1 MSWQSATDIGSKR
14 FVCGW
19 CSSTVA
25 GSTGFKQLRLKNRV
39 AVISSKIY
47 ICPHCSSPTYFCDD
61 KQHPGVAPGSQVSNV
76 PPDIEALYDEARQC
90 VAASCFTSAVLA
102 SRKLLMNIAV
112 NNGAKE
118 GASFVVYV
126 EHLASAGFVPPNGR
140 GWVDHIRKK
149 GNEANHEIAL
159 MTRVDA
165 EELLSFSEML
175 LKFIYEFPSR
185 IPAS

>member
-1 MSWQSATDIGSKR
+1 MAWQQTTGIGSRR

-19 CSSTVA
+19 CSNTVA
-25 GSTGFKQLRLKNRV
+25 ASLGYQDVRAGSGLQILGD
-39 AVISSKIY
+39 KIY
-47 ICPHCSSPTYFCDD
+47 ICPHCNSPTVFSSEHQY
-61 KQHPGVAPGSQVSNV
+61 PGVAPGAQVANL
-76 PPDIEALYDEARQC
+76 PPDIEALYGEARQC
-90 VAASCFTSAVLA
+90 VATSCFTSAVLA

-118 GASFVVYV
+118 GAPFIAYV
-126 EHLASAGFVPPNGR
+126 EHLALSGFVPPNGK

-159 MTRVDA
+159 MTRADA